1 MAGYNTPTDLRYAKS
16 HEWVRQDGDE
26 VVIGITD
33 YAQHAL
39 GDVVYVELPEVGR
52 TLEAGE
58 MFGVIESV
66 KAASDVFAPV
76 GGEVTAINDILID
89 APETLNTDNYGEG
102 WMLRLRPSDPS
113 EREQLLDPAAYE
125 ELVEQEEGH

>member
-1 MAGYNTPTDLRYAKS
+1 MAGYKTPTDLSYAKS

-58 MFGVIESV
+58 VFGVVKSV

-125 ELVEQEEGH
+125 QFVEEEEGH